1 MCGLECERYEEH
13 SYANTWVSAVSS
25 RETAR
30 GQRCETLK
38 TAIKLPSDF
47 QRKCYSLR
55 KIACWKSA
63 EAECSERFSP
73 GVVFAKRTGQKRRRQ
88 RQGEWLEQ
96 MEVWEGTVKAES
108 FDKENLQLPWQL
120 WLRWLQNC
128 IWNEETVKLYKATL
142 CWQRIYWVAV
152 GIVIK
157 FSLLQ
162 FCNYKLFSKSV
173 GR

>member
-1 MCGLECERYEEH
+1 MERWGASKSLVEIVMCGLECERYEEH

-38 TAIKLPSDF
+38 TAIKWPSDF

-73 GVVFAKRTGQKRRRQ
+73 GAVFAKRTGQKRGWVWLQGLEGGRGRENDLSKWRSEKGQSRLNHLIKKISNCRDSSDFAGFKIAFGMRRQ
-88 RQGEWLEQ
+88 
-96 MEVWEGTVKAES
+96 
-108 FDKENLQLPWQL
+108 
-120 WLRWLQNC
+120 
-128 IWNEETVKLYKATL
+128 
-142 CWQRIYWVAV
+142 
-152 GIVIK
+152 
-157 FSLLQ
+157 
-162 FCNYKLFSKSV
+162 
-173 GR
+173 

>member
-1 MCGLECERYEEH
+1 MLFIKEDSLFEIGGILSAQKGYYLEKYLP
-13 SYANTWVSAVSS
+13 
-25 RETAR
+25 REQASNA
-30 GQRCETLK
+30 GGFDSKILK
-38 TAIKLPSDF
+38 
-47 QRKCYSLR
+47 
-55 KIACWKSA
+55 
-63 EAECSERFSP
+63 EAETEA
-73 GVVFAKRTGQKRRRQ
+73 GI
-88 RQGEWLEQ
+88 WHEQ
-96 MEVWEGTVKAES
+96 MEVWEGTFKAES
-108 FDKENLQLPWQL
+108 FDKENLQLQWQF
-120 WLRWLQNC
+120 WLCWLQNC